1 MAIPDGAACY
11 FCLGEEGDDEG
22 KPLLRDCS
30 CRGDSAG
37 FAHLSCL
44 TKYAEQKCKA
54 VCKEDMDAFTEPWQI
69 CNNCKQPFQGQL
81 SIDLASAFISF
92 TEAAYGQP
100 GNSKWDKLKVLTSL
114 RLKITSLTDVSHDA
128 MINMDTTEAIMIIN
142 KLLSMVDH
150 TKEDLKMSGWIHMP
164 KHSEEYQYYT
174 MLCGNYEAHENC
186 SCHL

>member
-1 MAIPDGAACY
+1 
-11 FCLGEEGDDEG
+11 
-22 KPLLRDCS
+22 
-30 CRGDSAG
+30 
-37 FAHLSCL
+37 L

-54 VCKEDMDAFTEPWQI
+54 VCEEDMIAFAEPWHK
-69 CNNCKQPFQGQL
+69 CNNCKQPFQNQL
-81 SIDLASAFISF
+81 AIDLASAFISF
-92 TEAAYGQP
+92 TEAVYGQP
-100 GNSKWDKLKVLTSL
+100 GNSKWDKLKVITSL